1 MKTSHQK
8 RNIILFR
15 TIFFLLFTSF
25 VFILN
30 SCYPGDSLTAADTDV
45 IATFFSK
52 DADFSTKM
60 TYATPD
66 SIVRIDEDGNPI
78 IDPGPYDQQILNRIN
93 QNLQLMGYTEV
104 QDPANADV
112 HVVTFVTTTLWVSG
126 GCYNW
131 WWGWWYPY
139 PGYCYPVVY
148 TYSTG
153 TILITMTDPENQATL
168 DALWIAGINGILEDN
183 SAGISTRI
191 NNNIDQAFK
200 QSPYLGE
207 GK

>member
-1 MKTSHQK
+1 MKISHLK
-8 RNIILFR
+8 RNTILFR
-15 TIFFLLFTSF
+15 SILFLLFTSF

-30 SCYPGDSLTAADTDV
+30 SCYPGEALTAADTDI
-45 IATFFSK
+45 IATFFNK

-60 TYATPD
+60 TYALPD

-78 IDPGPYDQQILNRIN
+78 SDPGPYDQQILSRIEL
-93 QNLQLMGYTEV
+93 NLQQMGYTEV
-104 QDPANADV
+104 QNPANADV
-112 HVVTFVTTTLWVSG
+112 HVVAFVTTTLWVSG

-153 TILITMTDPENQATL
+153 TILITMTDPENQVTL

>member
-8 RNIILFR
+8 RNTIMFR
-15 TIFFLLFTSF
+15 TIFFLLFASLA
-25 VFILN
+25 FILN
-30 SCYPGDSLTAADTDV
+30 SCYPGDTLTAADTDV

-52 DADFSTKM
+52 NADFSTKM
-60 TYATPD
+60 TFAMPD

-78 IDPGPYDQQILNRIN
+78 SDPGPYDQQILNKIE
-93 QNLQLMGYTEV
+93 QNLQQMGYTEE

-112 HVVTFVTTTLWVSG
+112 LVVTFVTTTTWVSG

-131 WWGWWYPY
+131 WYGWWYPY
-139 PGYCYPVVY
+139 PGWCYPVAY
-148 TYSTG
+148 TYQTG
-153 TILITMTDPENQATL
+153 SILITMTDPQNQTSTEG
-168 DALWIAGINGILEDN
+168 LWIAGINGILEDN
-183 SAGISTRI
+183 SAGISARI

-200 QSPYLGE
+200 QSPYLAE

>member
-15 TIFFLLFTSF
+15 TIFFLLFISF